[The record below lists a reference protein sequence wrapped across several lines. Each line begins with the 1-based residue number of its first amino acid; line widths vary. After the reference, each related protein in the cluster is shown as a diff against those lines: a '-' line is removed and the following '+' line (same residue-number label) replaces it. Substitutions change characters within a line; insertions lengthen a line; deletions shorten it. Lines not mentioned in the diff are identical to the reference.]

1 VLPLI
6 AKKTQN
12 EHNFITLGKIS
23 KDEKPE
29 ILQRGFQLNQ
39 QGKIFLKKYYERRQ
53 KFSLFP
59 LKGYSIKY
67 ETIIRLHFINH

>member
-1 VLPLI
+1 VLPFI

-29 ILQRGFQLNQ
+29 ILRRGFQLNQ
-39 QGKIFLKKYYERRQ
+39 QGKIF
-53 KFSLFP
+53 
-59 LKGYSIKY
+59 
-67 ETIIRLHFINH
+67 